1 MEFRR
6 IPPEELESFWRLRLQ
21 ALQEFPASFGASY
34 EESSKLTM
42 EQVKEKFRWNDENF
56 VIGAYNEAEELVGMA
71 AFSRQTPLKL
81 RHKGHIWSVYMSP
94 GEQGQGNGR
103 RLLQALIDELRIM
116 EGLEQVLLTVVSA
129 NIPAVKLYEKL
140 GFVRYGTEPRALLV
154 DGDYVDE
161 ALMALRMG

>member
-1 MEFRR
+1 
-6 IPPEELESFWRLRLQ
+6 
-21 ALQEFPASFGASY
+21 
-34 EESSKLTM
+34 
-42 EQVKEKFRWNDENF
+42 
-56 VIGAYNEAEELVGMA
+56 
-71 AFSRQTPLKL
+71 
-81 RHKGHIWSVYMSP
+81 MSP

-103 RLLQALIDELRIM
+103 RLLQALIYELRTM